1 MDVNEKI
8 ITEWLYLCKNQFTI
22 ANIPFKV
29 FGSKGGSNYSNID
42 ILATDKNNNFYDYEI
57 KWRAVAGIGATD
69 NETVDSLIRQM
80 TRRERIIKIKEIIG
94 SKHYQK
100 ILVTTKTFFGRNE
113 ETRLNYIKMFN
124 RKKIDVLFFD
134 DIIQE
139 LVSKVN
145 VLGRYDSQV
154 LQIIR
159 MLKQLKIKL
168 D

>member
-22 ANIPFKV
+22 SNLNFKV
-29 FGSKGGSNYSNID
+29 FGPKGGSNYSNID
-42 ILATDKNNNFYDYEI
+42 ILATDKDHHFYDYEI
-57 KWRAVAGIGATD
+57 KWRSVYAVASTD
-69 NETVDSLIRQM
+69 RETIDSFIKQM
-80 TRRERIIKIKEIIG
+80 TRKERILKIKEIIG
-94 SKHYQK
+94 DKPYKK
-100 ILVTTKTFFGRNE
+100 IFVTTKILFGKKEEKRLFHIKRFNE
-113 ETRLNYIKMFN
+113 KGIEVK
-124 RKKIDVLFFD
+124 FFD

-139 LVSKVN
+139 LVNKIN
-145 VLGRYDSQV
+145 ILGRYDSQI